1 MLSYLNKRLHPP
13 PSTRKEKKILVTWT
27 PLTIIHFMKFVR
39 TPLSWKSLNSLKCK
53 TLWIKAS
60 SESHM
65 QFICCNNLCG
75 IYQNAKHIASWPRN
89 LETKD
94 NRILIV
100 QLFSKVSLK
109 LKDHEDLPLFLSYIL
124 YILFSSYCLSYF
136 LFYLVLWV
144 WLLLRSIVHLC
155 LIVFSL
161 CVYVSSV
168 PLSLCPIK
176 FIFIFCDWRCQFCW
190 LLLWFAPSGLV
201 CLISV
206 ICSGTN
212 LSFFKSFNIYLKD

>member
-1 MLSYLNKRLHPP
+1 MLSYSYKRLHPP

-161 CVYVSSV
+161 CVCKQCPLV
-168 PLSLCPIK
+168 PLPHQIYLHFLWLTLSVLLVVALVCSFWFSLPNQCDLQRYEP
-176 FIFIFCDWRCQFCW
+176 FIF
-190 LLLWFAPSGLV
+190 
-201 CLISV
+201 
-206 ICSGTN
+206 
-212 LSFFKSFNIYLKD
+212 